1 MSYVNTIADLEA
13 RTYGLTG
20 ATGFNNQLLKSAGTV
35 AGLHAGHAGQSA
47 GADLGTGTSAA
58 SIQALYNKV
67 YGQKVWS
74 MLNRECN
81 ALSIIS
87 KRPYTSSGWR
97 IMTSRPTGGSGNSL
111 GVSDNTGADD
121 STDGILASLASGN
134 SAGQIGSD
142 TPRADGIGG
151 VPENAK
157 LDTAADGL
165 VSIAP
170 TYDTLFTSPKIVA
183 HQFDFSEL
191 AMEMAAIDDG
201 IGDIRAQ
208 MREDMGKHHA
218 EVQNKM
224 LVMPLEFYLG
234 IEGTTQLANLD
245 RGYTSLLKVVSSNAE
260 IDAMATDELLSTGT
274 SGSPGTADDT
284 AGTTMKTLYGK
295 ARSASN
301 GFLDAQVDFNS
312 AYTAAAERDLTLAVI
327 NKMLRQIR
335 EAGGSPKVILTGYDT
350 IQALADLLQAQE
362 RFMDRKEIV
371 PTVNGV
377 RGTKGQEVGFRVSTY
392 YDIPLIPVAAMTQ
405 TGQGTSTAISDML
418 FLDTDHL
425 WLSVMKP
432 TQYFED
438 GISNG
443 NPFGVG
449 SLGNKALYRTIAEVG
464 CSYFKGQGKITNL
477 K

>member
-1 MSYVNTIADLEA
+1 MADLEA
-13 RTYGLTG
+13 RAYGLTG
-20 ATGFNNQLLKSAGTV
+20 ATGFNNQLLKSNGAV
-35 AGLHAGHAGQSA
+35 AGLHAGHAGQAA
-47 GADLGTGTSAA
+47 GADLGTGTSGPAG
-58 SIQALYNKV
+58 ITGLYNQI

-74 MLNRECN
+74 MLNREVN

-111 GVSDNTGADD
+111 AVFDNVDGSAEGVAA
-121 STDGILASLASGN
+121 LAAGTNAAL
-134 SAGQIGSD
+134 GQIGSI

-157 LDTAADGL
+157 LDTVADGL
-165 VSIAP
+165 VALAP
-170 TYDTLFTSPKIVA
+170 EYDTLHTSPKIVA

-224 LVMPLEFYLG
+224 LTMPLEFYLG
-234 IEGTTQLANLD
+234 VEGSTQLANLD

-260 IDAMATDELLSTGT
+260 ITAMAADEMLSAGDVNT
-274 SGSPGTADDT
+274 PGTPNDA
-284 AGTTMKTLYGK
+284 AGTTMTTLYSK
-295 ARSASN
+295 ARGATT
-301 GFLDAQVDFNS
+301 GYLDAQVDFNADYS
-312 AYTAAAERDLTLAVI
+312 AAGERSLTLSVI
-327 NKMLRQIR
+327 NKMLRLLR

-350 IQALADLLQAQE
+350 IQALADLLQSQE

-377 RGTKGQEVGFRVSTY
+377 RGVKGQEVGFRVSTY
-392 YDIPLIPVAAMTQ
+392 YDIPLIPVASMTR
-405 TGQGTSTAISDML
+405 TGQGTSTAIADML